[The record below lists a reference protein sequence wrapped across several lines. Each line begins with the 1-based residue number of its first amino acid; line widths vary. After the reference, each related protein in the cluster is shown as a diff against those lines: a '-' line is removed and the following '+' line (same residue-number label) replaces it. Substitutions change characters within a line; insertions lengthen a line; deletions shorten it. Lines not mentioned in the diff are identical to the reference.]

1 MPVSKEKADLKERFR
16 DDPKAIAL
24 YLTKSLAKNELEPVL
39 KALNQILV
47 GQNVMAV
54 ARKTGMRR
62 ATLYKSFGGKSNPS
76 LRRVLAL
83 LGALNVRL
91 VVVPCRE
98 SIPEPLRPKMGRPRK
113 RTLPED

>member
-1 MPVSKEKADLKERFR
+1 MPVSKEKVDLKERFG
-16 DDPKAIAL
+16 DNPKAIAL
-24 YLTKSLAKNELEPVL
+24 YLTKSLAKNELKPL
-39 KALNQILV
+39 LNALNQILI

-62 ATLYKSFGGKSNPS
+62 PTLYRSFGAKVDPPLG
-76 LRRVLAL
+76 RVLAF

-91 VVVPCRE
+91 VAVPCRPT
-98 SIPEPLRPKMGRPRK
+98 PEPPRPRIGRPRK